1 LTPFHTIADT
11 NRRIY
16 FFIFIEI
23 EKLILYQNGKNWQG
37 GKKHLIKS
45 DLSFNIKCEE
55 SKMF

>member
-1 LTPFHTIADT
+1 MSGMMARKWQAPSKKTFMAFKVPHH
-11 NRRIY
+11 
-16 FFIFIEI
+16 
-23 EKLILYQNGKNWQG
+23 KKWQG